1 MKTRKVVASAVA
13 AATLG
18 MGGLAVAA
26 TNPLAGAGAEEPP
39 PPGGPP
45 GRERHRPGE
54 VLTSAL
60 DGLVAKGTLTRA
72 QADAVVGAVKA
83 EVGERPD
90 MGGHRH
96 GHRRHADRR
105 QVVATAAKA
114 IGISPEDLAAALG
127 DGKSIADVATANDV
141 DPASVVKA
149 LVDAGTARVDA
160 AVKAGRLKA
169 EQAAGIKERLPE
181 MAERIV
187 EHKEPSR

>member
-1 MKTRKVVASAVA
+1 MKTRKLVASAVA

-18 MGGLAVAA
+18 VGGLAVAA
-26 TNPLAGAGAEEPP
+26 ANPFAGAGAEEPP
-39 PPGGPP
+39 PPGGPA
-45 GRERHRPGE
+45 GQGRHRPGE
-54 VLTSAL
+54 ALTSAL

-72 QADAVVGAVKA
+72 QADAVVAAVKA

-90 MGGHRH
+90 VGGHRP

-114 IGISPEDLAAALG
+114 IGISPEDLVAALQ
-127 DGKSIADVATANDV
+127 DGGSIAEVATANDA
-141 DPASVVKA
+141 DPAAVVKA

-169 EQAAGIKERLPE
+169 EQAEGIKERLPE
-181 MAERIV
+181 MAKRIV
-187 EHKEPSR
+187 EQKRD